1 MAQGATDRLR
11 LAARLHRAID
21 EGALTLYFQP
31 VRKVADGQAVALEA
45 LLRWPL
51 PEGGFVPT
59 MDFIRVAEDTGL
71 IVPLG
76 RWVVRQ
82 AAEAQRRLAQAGL
95 AVPIAVNV
103 SLAQC
108 LHADLVGEVQAA
120 LRDHG
125 LERGALQV
133 ELTESIL
140 MTRPEELAAMLMRLR
155 MLGVCVA
162 LDDFGTG
169 FSSMSYLRHLPLDK
183 LKIDRAFLANV
194 DSEARSASICEAM
207 LALGHGLGLEVV
219 AEGVER
225 QAQFDWLAAHGC
237 DQVQGFGLDLPMPLE
252 QLVHRLHA
260 RSGDVARV
268 GGAMWP
274 RSPASAGR
282 AE

>member
-1 MAQGATDRLR
+1 M
-11 LAARLHRAID
+11 LH
-21 EGALTLYFQP
+21 FQP
-31 VRKVADGQAVALEA
+31 VRNVIDGRPVALEA

-51 PEGGFVPT
+51 PDGSFVPT
-59 MDFIRVAEDTGL
+59 MDFIHVAEDTGL

-76 RWVVRQ
+76 RWVVRE
-82 AAEAQRRLAQAGL
+82 AAATQRRLSRAGL
-95 AVPIAVNV
+95 GIPIAVNV

-108 LHADLVGEVQAA
+108 LHADLVGEMQSA

-133 ELTESIL
+133 ELTESVL

-207 LALGHGLGLEVV
+207 LALGHGLGLDVV

-225 QAQFDWLAAHGC
+225 QAQFDWLVAHGC
-237 DQVQGFGLDLPMPLE
+237 DQVQGYGLDLPMPQEKLLE
-252 QLVHRLHA
+252 CLRALP
-260 RSGDVARV
+260 GDTARV
-268 GGAMWP
+268 GAAAWP
-274 RSPASAGR
+274 RSRAWNSAEPPG
-282 AE
+282 